1 MATWSTNQ
9 RTEKIHQAH
18 QDKAHPNPS
27 RREGLSIR
35 FRNSRYCPGF
45 SVCISFCNRNHAF
58 YFPITEIEIGDG
70 NEFYNTAF
78 NFIAIVNPVFRRVET
93 RHALSLQGSNRHNSL
108 DKACLVSTA
117 VTEIEF
123 KTRNHKYLFCFLLS
137 EIQNIYRPGLCPL
150 VGTGRDLPCKGV
162 MHLQNQS
169 SKINY
174 PLFYYLTV
182 VIKTLSS
189 VEKIH
194 RIALDKPETSPEPSG
209 PKTRNKKPETRNKK
223 LIKRFLPYLLCLFF
237 LSWQI
242 PAPQE
247 GTYVNDYTNRLDA
260 SEIFQLNQSIAQLEN
275 ETDVQLA
282 IILINDLPENI
293 SIEDYARRIGNEWK
307 VGNHFNGLVYVA
319 VLNAR
324 RQRLEVAKNL
334 EGDIPDITAFQIIES
349 LKTDLRQENYFA
361 AMNLLVEQVSETLG
375 HPRNAVIDSIQSAY
389 TVPFESD
396 TIASSS
402 DYYQSQEEYE
412 REHAKY
418 NSWMTPAACLLF
430 IGCILFCWW
439 AYRYRK
445 RYVAENTING
455 VYMGAGS
462 IYYSDGYGSSDSDD
476 GGSGFGG
483 FGGGGGGGFSGGGAS
498 GGW

>member
-1 MATWSTNQ
+1 M
-9 RTEKIHQAH
+9 
-18 QDKAHPNPS
+18 
-27 RREGLSIR
+27 
-35 FRNSRYCPGF
+35 
-45 SVCISFCNRNHAF
+45 
-58 YFPITEIEIGDG
+58 
-70 NEFYNTAF
+70 
-78 NFIAIVNPVFRRVET
+78 
-93 RHALSLQGSNRHNSL
+93 
-108 DKACLVSTA
+108 
-117 VTEIEF
+117 
-123 KTRNHKYLFCFLLS
+123 
-137 EIQNIYRPGLCPL
+137 
-150 VGTGRDLPCKGV
+150 

-169 SKINY
+169 SKNY
-174 PLFYYLTV
+174 LPTIL
-182 VIKTLSS
+182 LSYRCNQNFIIRREDPS
-189 VEKIH
+189 H
-194 RIALDKPETSPEPSG
+194 RPG
-209 PKTRNKKPETRNKK
+209 QTRNQSRRFGTRNQKQETRNKK

-260 SEIFQLNQSIAQLEN
+260 SEIFQLNQSIAQLEK

-361 AMNLLVEQVSETLG
+361 AMNLLVEQVSEKLG

-389 TVPFESD
+389 AVPFESD
-396 TIASSS
+396 TIVSSS

-462 IYYSDGYGSSDSDD
+462 IYYSDGYGSSDSDG